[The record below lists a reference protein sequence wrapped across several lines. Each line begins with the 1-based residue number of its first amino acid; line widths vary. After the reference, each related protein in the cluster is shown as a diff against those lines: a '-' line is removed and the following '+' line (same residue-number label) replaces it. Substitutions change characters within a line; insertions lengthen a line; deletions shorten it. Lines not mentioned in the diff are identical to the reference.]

1 MKGAYVLLLNSPGL
15 DILVGSLGRVSIP
28 RGLICYIGSAKGPG
42 GLKARI
48 MRHFRRDKVRKWH
61 IDYLTANP
69 EIKTLGAL
77 AVVGGDESALVKLV
91 SELGE
96 PLIPGFGCSDRK
108 QDLTHLFLLRV
119 EISRLES
126 ELSKM
131 GKLIKFLPNGDSPST

>member
-61 IDYLTANP
+61 IDYLTTNDDVKVMEAAVYNLP
-69 EIKTLGAL
+69 KEYECKLADMLRNMMFKPIKGFGSSDCRCISHLYRI
-77 AVVGGDESALVKLV
+77 DMDFDRIV
-91 SELGE
+91 SEISG
-96 PLIPGFGCSDRK
+96 
-108 QDLTHLFLLRV
+108 RV
-119 EISRLES
+119 RVKPI
-126 ELSKM
+126 
-131 GKLIKFLPNGDSPST
+131 KLDP